1 MVLWQ
6 RNRDSQLP
14 LTQQGLASQGQALSM
29 VLNWHSQPHRLLR
42 DKEHP
47 LKGKIDKKLKLLML
61 LILTS
66 FLSLTILQTA
76 AGDSFT
82 SLTSNTLCMSAV
94 VKMLWPS
101 LQYLQIAPFIGLMM
115 QSQTSLPCLRIRKG
129 GILDRIADL
138 TIPVLLIKMLL
149 GKLSIY
155 SCFYYHI
162 LLIMKILKGKFNL

>member
-14 LTQQGLASQGQALSM
+14 LPQQGLVSQGQALSM

-82 SLTSNTLCMSAV
+82 SLTSNALCMSAV
-94 VKMLWPS
+94 AKMLWPS

-138 TIPVLLIKMLL
+138 SIPVILIKMLL
-149 GKLSIY
+149 GVCIY
-155 SCFYYHI
+155 SCFYHHI

>member
-115 QSQTSLPCLRIRKG
+115 QSQTSLPCLRIGKG

-138 TIPVLLIKMLL
+138 TIPVILIKMLL

>member
-29 VLNWHSQPHRLLR
+29 VLNWHSQPHRLL
-42 DKEHP
+42 
-47 LKGKIDKKLKLLML
+47 KGKVHKKLKLLML

-82 SLTSNTLCMSAV
+82 SLTSNALCMSAV

-138 TIPVLLIKMLL
+138 SIPVILIKMLL
-149 GKLSIY
+149 GVCIY

>member
-14 LTQQGLASQGQALSM
+14 LTQQGLVSQGQALSM
-29 VLNWHSQPHRLLR
+29 VLNWYSQPHRLLR

-82 SLTSNTLCMSAV
+82 SLTSNALCMSAV

-138 TIPVLLIKMLL
+138 SIPVILIKMLL
-149 GKLSIY
+149 GVCIY

-162 LLIMKILKGKFNL
+162 LLIMKILKRKFNL

>member
-6 RNRDSQLP
+6 RNSDSQLP
-14 LTQQGLASQGQALSM
+14 LTQQGLVSQGQALSM
-29 VLNWHSQPHRLLR
+29 VLNWYSQPHRLLR

-82 SLTSNTLCMSAV
+82 SLTSNALCMSAV

-101 LQYLQIAPFIGLMM
+101 LQYLQIAPLIGLMM

-138 TIPVLLIKMLL
+138 SIPVILIKMLL
-149 GKLSIY
+149 GVCIY